1 MSTFQNGTVV
11 GSIGG
16 VARAASDLADSIL
29 GALGATDGSWARSL
43 QQASYGKV
51 NFGVDTGS
59 TAAGRKMIV
68 HEYAF
73 RDDVWVEDLGRKA
86 RRFAVTGFLLE
97 DDLVY
102 KGGPVIAQRD
112 ALLKVMETQLDDT
125 DPGFTLVHPT
135 FGRID
140 NVCCVGFEC
149 TERTDHGRYF
159 EIRLDLVRSAVRR
172 SPNSGVVA
180 SDLLGAAQEVKE
192 ASLLDYLAKAAAA
205 VKKGAAVVKQA
216 ISTAVGWYTKALGLV
231 NDVRRVFRSISTL
244 SGNLGNLFGGANNGY
259 NGSNN
264 KVASGTTAAQLL
276 AQDTA
281 KRAAFMQAAAAL
293 QAAAATPADGA
304 AFGSAAS
311 NLSQALLA
319 TASDP
324 ADGVRLLSQLSQ
336 YSPAE
341 PTTSSQTGQAMATMQ
356 SAVGALLRRTAL
368 ADLAVATSTYQPASS
383 EDAIAIRNQ
392 VVSLIASEIQIAGDS
407 GDDDSYVALIG
418 LRAAVINDLNIR
430 GAQLASMQE
439 FSFNGSMN
447 ALALAQRMYRDPSRA
462 NELILQSGA
471 IHPAFMPQQFRAL
484 AE

>member
-1 MSTFQNGTVV
+1 MSTFQNGTVI

-16 VARAASDLADSIL
+16 VAQAASSVADSVL
-29 GALGATDGSWARSL
+29 GVLGATDGSWARSL

-51 NFGVDTGS
+51 KFGVDTGS
-59 TAAGRKMIV
+59 TAAGRKVVV

-73 RDDVWVEDLGRKA
+73 RDDVWVEDIGKKA

-97 DDLVY
+97 DDLIY
-102 KGGPVIAQRD
+102 QGGPVIAQRNE
-112 ALLKVMETQLDDT
+112 LLKVIETQLNDT

-135 FGRID
+135 FGSID

-159 EIRLDLVRSAVRR
+159 EIRLDLVCSAVRR
-172 SPNSGVVA
+172 SPNSGVAA
-180 SDLLGAAQEVKE
+180 SDLLGAAQEVKD
-192 ASLLDYLAKAAAA
+192 ASLLDYVAQVSSA

-216 ISTAVGWYTKALGLV
+216 ISTAVGWYTQALGLV
-231 NDVRRVFRSISTL
+231 NDVRRFFKSISTL
-244 SGNLGNLFGGANNGY
+244 SGNLGNFFGGANTGY
-259 NGSNN
+259 NGSNT
-264 KVASGTTAAQLL
+264 KAASGTTAAQLL

-281 KRAAFMQAAAAL
+281 NRAAFAQAGVAL
-293 QAAAATPADGA
+293 KAAAATPADGTTLGA
-304 AFGSAAS
+304 AAS
-311 NLSQALLA
+311 SLSQALLA

-324 ADGVRLLSQLSQ
+324 ADGVRLLSKLAQ

-383 EDAIAIRNQ
+383 EDAIAVRDQ
-392 VVSLIASEIQIAGDS
+392 VAGLIADEIQIAGDA

-418 LRAAVINDLNIR
+418 LRAAVIDDLNTR
-430 GAQLASMQE
+430 GAQLASMQD

-471 IHPAFMPQQFRAL
+471 IHPAFMPQDFTAL
-484 AE
+484 SK